1 MGDLWGNVIA
11 DINRI
16 CYKLGVHLVSAY
28 RERCTLQ
35 GPPVVPNL
43 PPNVPNVDRSQTLN
57 GHQTAMFL
65 LIVDNLEIAKRG
77 DRPDWTS
84 VEQEGTGVGAAAR
97 NVGES
102 FFSLDHILAVTLSKV
117 SEAVGG
123 KKGRSSRSAWKKEY
137 EQWEQEAQR
146 RVLAIR
152 RMSYRTTFTAAS
164 VLAIYELIEK
174 GLQVSGGPVDAS
186 GYLME
191 VQAQALTL
199 LNNL

>member
-1 MGDLWGNVIA
+1 
-11 DINRI
+11 
-16 CYKLGVHLVSAY
+16 
-28 RERCTLQ
+28 LQ

-43 PPNVPNVDRSQTLN
+43 PSNVPNVNQSQALN

-65 LIVDNLEIAKRG
+65 LIVDNLERAKRG
-77 DRPDWTS
+77 ERPDWRS

-102 FFSLDHILAVTLSKV
+102 VFSLDHILAVTLSKV

-123 KKGRSSRSAWKKEY
+123 KSGRSNRSAWKKEY
-137 EQWEQEAQR
+137 EQWEQEAQG

-152 RMSYRTTFTAAS
+152 RMSYRTTFSAAN
-164 VLAIYELIEK
+164 VLAIYKLIEK
-174 GLQVSGGPVDAS
+174 GLQISGGPIDAS

-199 LNNL
+199 LKNL